1 MPMSDSVHCGCVTRR
16 SVALRITR
24 RQEVRSGRRQ
34 ASRLATGL
42 VVLALLGACGRHQ
55 PSSLGIG
62 DPERGKEQIVAYGC
76 GSCHVIPGV
85 PGAHGLVGPPLTQF
99 ANRAYIA
106 GEVPNT
112 GDFLVQWISVPQS
125 IEPGTV
131 MPNLGVSN
139 AQARDIAAYLYTLK

>member
-1 MPMSDSVHCGCVTRR
+1 VVTPRRQSERDGCTTAR
-16 SVALRITR
+16 SV
-24 RQEVRSGRRQ
+24 V
-34 ASRLATGL
+34 SRLVTGL
-42 VVLALLGACGRHQ
+42 MVLTLLGACRHR

-62 DPERGKEQIVAYGC
+62 DPDRGKAQIVAYGC

-106 GEVPNT
+106 GEVPNN

>member
-1 MPMSDSVHCGCVTRR
+1 MRTP
-16 SVALRITR
+16 LR
-24 RQEVRSGRRQ
+24 
-34 ASRLATGL
+34 RLAPGL
-42 VVLALLGACGRHQ
+42 VVIALLGACGRQ
-55 PSSLGIG
+55 SPRSLIVDG
-62 DPERGKEQIVAYGC
+62 DPDRGKEQIVAYGC

-85 PGAHGLVGPPLTQF
+85 TGAHGLLGPPLTQF

-106 GEVPNT
+106 GEVPNNE
-112 GDFLVQWISVPQS
+112 DFLVQWISVPQS